1 MATKKSNSA
10 AKSMDDWI
18 VMMEEWFAKLPAIP
32 TNGRQAIVGI
42 TPWLALI
49 FGVLGVAGGLAG
61 LGLLTAFS
69 PFMALSNGFGGAA
82 GSLVSAALSL
92 AAAVLLLVA
101 FPGTKAHK
109 MQGWKMLFWSE
120 AVSVLASIVI
130 FSVSGVL
137 FSLVGFYLLF
147 QIKSYY
153 K

>member
-1 MATKKSNSA
+1 MATKKSNSV
-10 AKSMDDWI
+10 KSVEDWMA
-18 VMMEEWFAKLPAIP
+18 MMEEWFSKLPSIP
-32 TNGRQAIVGI
+32 VNGKQTIVGI
-42 TPWLALI
+42 TPWIALI

-82 GSLVSAALSL
+82 GSLISSALSL

-109 MQGWKMLFWSE
+109 MQGWKMLFYSE

-137 FSLVGFYLLF
+137 FSLIGFYLLF